1 MFRAR
6 SIQSSLSIKDKILSI
21 DYILVISI
29 FILGLTSILAMY
41 STDGG
46 ELKYH
51 TKSHILRFFVFFS
64 MFLTLSFI
72 QIRFW
77 HSQSYL
83 IYILFFILL
92 LGVKYFGLTSS
103 GSKRWLDLYFM
114 NLQPSEL
121 MKIGLILF
129 LALLTFSCV
138 GTSSVGIFGSGV
150 SVAYDPRTVGM
161 QIDDSIMQK
170 NLIGRLTLT
179 DKKYIISIS
188 AKVLDGNIY
197 LSGKVDEPEEK
208 LKIIKMAWETK
219 GARSVQSTVT
229 IKGNNNFKSTAK
241 DILITSQL
249 RTALI
254 FNKLTKATN
263 YTIDT
268 INGKI
273 YIFGI
278 AMTKKEKEKV
288 ISEADQI
295 HGVKDVIPSIYLV
308 EELSRNKN

>member
-1 MFRAR
+1 MKN
-6 SIQSSLSIKDKILSI
+6 I
-21 DYILVISI
+21 
-29 FILGLTSILAMY
+29 
-41 STDGG
+41 
-46 ELKYH
+46 
-51 TKSHILRFFVFFS
+51 
-64 MFLTLSFI
+64 
-72 QIRFW
+72 
-77 HSQSYL
+77 
-83 IYILFFILL
+83 FFILL
-92 LGVKYFGLTSS
+92 
-103 GSKRWLDLYFM
+103 
-114 NLQPSEL
+114 
-121 MKIGLILF
+121 

-150 SVAYDPRTVGM
+150 SIAYDPRTVGM

-229 IKGNNNFKSTAK
+229 IKGNSNFKSTAK

>member
-1 MFRAR
+1 MKN
-6 SIQSSLSIKDKILSI
+6 I
-21 DYILVISI
+21 
-29 FILGLTSILAMY
+29 
-41 STDGG
+41 
-46 ELKYH
+46 
-51 TKSHILRFFVFFS
+51 
-64 MFLTLSFI
+64 
-72 QIRFW
+72 
-77 HSQSYL
+77 
-83 IYILFFILL
+83 FFILL
-92 LGVKYFGLTSS
+92 
-103 GSKRWLDLYFM
+103 
-114 NLQPSEL
+114 
-121 MKIGLILF
+121 

-150 SVAYDPRTVGM
+150 SIAYDPRTVGM

-288 ISEADQI
+288 ILEADQI

>member
-1 MFRAR
+1 MKDVVNLI
-6 SIQSSLSIKDKILSI
+6 SQKNNLSKKKIYDI
-21 DYILVISI
+21 C
-29 FILGLTSILAMY
+29 
-41 STDGG
+41 
-46 ELKYH
+46 LK
-51 TKSHILRFFVFFS
+51 KKKNMKNI
-64 MFLTLSFI
+64 
-72 QIRFW
+72 
-77 HSQSYL
+77 
-83 IYILFFILL
+83 FFIL
-92 LGVKYFGLTSS
+92 V
-103 GSKRWLDLYFM
+103 
-114 NLQPSEL
+114 
-121 MKIGLILF
+121 

-229 IKGNNNFKSTAK
+229 IKGNSNFKSTAK

-278 AMTKKEKEKV
+278 AMTKKKRKKLFQKP
-288 ISEADQI
+288 I
-295 HGVKDVIPSIYLV
+295 KYM
-308 EELSRNKN
+308 ELKM

>member
-1 MFRAR
+1 MKN
-6 SIQSSLSIKDKILSI
+6 I
-21 DYILVISI
+21 
-29 FILGLTSILAMY
+29 
-41 STDGG
+41 
-46 ELKYH
+46 
-51 TKSHILRFFVFFS
+51 
-64 MFLTLSFI
+64 
-72 QIRFW
+72 
-77 HSQSYL
+77 
-83 IYILFFILL
+83 FFILL
-92 LGVKYFGLTSS
+92 
-103 GSKRWLDLYFM
+103 
-114 NLQPSEL
+114 
-121 MKIGLILF
+121 

-150 SVAYDPRTVGM
+150 SIAYDPRTVGM

-188 AKVLDGNIY
+188 VKVLDGNIY

-249 RTALI
+249 KTALI

-288 ISEADQI
+288 ISEAYQI

>member
-1 MFRAR
+1 MFK
-6 SIQSSLSIKDKILSI
+6 IKKKMKNI
-21 DYILVISI
+21 
-29 FILGLTSILAMY
+29 
-41 STDGG
+41 
-46 ELKYH
+46 
-51 TKSHILRFFVFFS
+51 
-64 MFLTLSFI
+64 
-72 QIRFW
+72 
-77 HSQSYL
+77 
-83 IYILFFILL
+83 FFIL
-92 LGVKYFGLTSS
+92 V
-103 GSKRWLDLYFM
+103 
-114 NLQPSEL
+114 
-121 MKIGLILF
+121 

>member
-1 MFRAR
+1 MKN
-6 SIQSSLSIKDKILSI
+6 I
-21 DYILVISI
+21 
-29 FILGLTSILAMY
+29 
-41 STDGG
+41 
-46 ELKYH
+46 
-51 TKSHILRFFVFFS
+51 
-64 MFLTLSFI
+64 
-72 QIRFW
+72 
-77 HSQSYL
+77 
-83 IYILFFILL
+83 FFIL
-92 LGVKYFGLTSS
+92 
-103 GSKRWLDLYFM
+103 
-114 NLQPSEL
+114 
-121 MKIGLILF
+121 I

-150 SVAYDPRTVGM
+150 SIAYDPRTVGM

-288 ISEADQI
+288 ISEAYQI